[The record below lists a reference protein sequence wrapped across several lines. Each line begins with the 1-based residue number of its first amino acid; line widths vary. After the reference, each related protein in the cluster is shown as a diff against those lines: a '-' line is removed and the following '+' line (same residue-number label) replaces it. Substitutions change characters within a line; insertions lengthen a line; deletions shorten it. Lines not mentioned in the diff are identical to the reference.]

1 MSTSSFCP
9 EMIRVIRTYGPIEHI
24 CFWIELSLAMINA
37 ARVELKNSVIA
48 CCPHCLYISHVC
60 LNNFFSFFVCG
71 QPFHFSSISLLD
83 DVFLYMVF
91 PVIRYF
97 ILELKSAP
105 CILEWI
111 FPGNFGDGTFC
122 CLGIHS
128 NLPKIIC
135 CIPHLHYQVRI

>member
-1 MSTSSFCP
+1 MSTSSFYP

-48 CCPHCLYISHVC
+48 CYPHCLYISHVC
-60 LNNFFSFFVCG
+60 LNNFSSFFCG

-83 DVFLYMVF
+83 EVFLYTVS

-97 ILELKSAP
+97 ILELNSAP
-105 CILEWI
+105 RILEWI

-135 CIPHLHYQVRI
+135 YILNSHSQSWI